1 VKDGQ
6 GVTLLNLRVISESQF
21 VEDDQGRSVEI
32 LPHWS
37 ILRGEQMLC
46 SGPFD
51 TLEMGTMLLR
61 LAQAASAL
69 LSTDQ
74 LRGWM
79 RNHDLAGNIVPQK
92 PRIYVPS

>member
-1 VKDGQ
+1 MKDGQ
-6 GVTLLNLRVISESQF
+6 GVTLLNLRVVSESQY
-21 VEDDQGRSVEI
+21 VEDEQGRAVEI

-46 SGPFD
+46 SGPFE

-69 LSTDQ
+69 LSTEQ

-79 RNHDLAGNIVPQK
+79 RHHDLAGNVVAPT
-92 PRIYVPS
+92 PRIYVPQ